1 MKNFKISLAWQILI
15 ALILGVV
22 VGAILHNQPEI
33 KDAAVNNVLKPLGQI
48 FISLIK
54 MIVIPIVF
62 LRSFWVLQVLVPQKV
77 WEDLALK
84 QFCILKSLPRLR
96 LLSV

>member
-33 KDAAVNNVLKPLGQI
+33 KDAAVNNG
-48 FISLIK
+48 
-54 MIVIPIVF
+54 
-62 LRSFWVLQVLVPQKV
+62 
-77 WEDLALK
+77 
-84 QFCILKSLPRLR
+84 
-96 LLSV
+96 